1 MIPRV
6 YLYAGAVIAAVAVL
20 STTYYS
26 GYSHGTQRILTR
38 LADDRVTVLQDGK
51 RIDEN
56 VLAADDDAL
65 YCLLVNC
72 GDN

>member
-1 MIPRV
+1 MTVR
-6 YLYAGAVIAAVAVL
+6 LALALAAFATL
-20 STTYYS
+20 STSHYFAYS
-26 GYSHGTQRILTR
+26 AGKQSILTR

-56 VLAADDDAL
+56 VLAADDATL

-72 GDN
+72 DN